1 MEYYGVVHPD
11 CGEFLRLRSTA
22 KTNYARYYAFPA
34 ILRVDGK
41 VLIAYKNGVSHGWEK
56 EGAAVSLEQ
65 AVLDVASQRVERVD
79 VLYAAE
85 ERIAQMGE
93 YVRMPNGD
101 IGLYIDMQDRS
112 ATSRRTGMEALRSR
126 DGGRTYCLEGP
137 VGLVDGVEY
146 GYPLNF
152 CEKNGRVYMATMTF
166 PYLAGSKGRRQVH
179 VISSADSGAS
189 WRFEANLTESLGLE
203 FNECA
208 LIATREGF
216 ALFTRGEAPRHVEN
230 AGADSEAPACLAML
244 DGHFRALR
252 LRDYRKT
259 RADFSQVGR
268 PRLYER
274 EGRLLLITRQHIATA
289 EGVRM
294 ALDLFVID
302 SASLEIRARFRL
314 CDPVAEKQDGHYANL
329 YFDETGSRTI
339 LRVVDYRT
347 CPTPANPTILRK
359 PDIVQ
364 WSFDWQALT
373 RQFKEETG
381 HDF

>member
-1 MEYYGVVHPD
+1 M
-11 CGEFLRLRSTA
+11 
-22 KTNYARYYAFPA
+22 
-34 ILRVDGK
+34 
-41 VLIAYKNGVSHGWEK
+41 
-56 EGAAVSLEQ
+56 
-65 AVLDVASQRVERVD
+65 
-79 VLYAAE
+79 
-85 ERIAQMGE
+85 
-93 YVRMPNGD
+93 
-101 IGLYIDMQDRS
+101 
-112 ATSRRTGMEALRSR
+112 
-126 DGGRTYCLEGP
+126 
-137 VGLVDGVEY
+137 
-146 GYPLNF
+146 
-152 CEKNGRVYMATMTF
+152 
-166 PYLAGSKGRRQVH
+166 
-179 VISSADSGAS
+179 
-189 WRFEANLTESLGLE
+189 
-203 FNECA
+203 
-208 LIATREGF
+208 
-216 ALFTRGEAPRHVEN
+216 
-230 AGADSEAPACLAML
+230 AML

-329 YFDETGSRTI
+329 YFDETGSRTM